1 MARRPSMLTQPRLA
15 PPKVGKACLACGLG
29 VFLGSP
35 AAHGAVRPQG
45 GCVTELVSVG
55 PGGVQAN
62 GLSSIPARGVSISA
76 DGRWVGFTSSASN
89 LVPQDNNGWA
99 DAFIRDRVL
108 GINYRVSVS
117 SSGEEGN
124 SLSSGTMLSA
134 DSRYA
139 CFVTGSSN
147 LVPGDTNGKLD
158 CFVHDL
164 WTGTT
169 ERVSV
174 SSSGEQG
181 NENSSDVRISADGR
195 FVAIWSNATNLV
207 PNDTNGEPDVFLH
220 DRQIGTT
227 VRVNVSSS
235 GEEANG
241 ATYEPSISGDGRFVT
256 FASFADNLVPGDT
269 NGFADIFVHDS
280 LTGATTRVSVT
291 STGGQAIWGGRFP
304 AISADGRFV
313 AFESASPD
321 LVPGDTNNKTDI
333 FVHDRLTGQTTRVSV
348 GPGGVQANNSSTRPC
363 ISADGCFVAFQT
375 PATNLILGGSSGT
388 EIFVHDRKSA
398 LTTLVSQSTGGIHGN
413 GPSYN
418 ATISPDGKVVGFYSQ
433 ATNLIVGITT
443 GPQDVFVRDCGG
455 ATSPRVYCAAKPNSL
470 GCTPSIAFTGSPS
483 ASAGGGFQISAAN
496 VLSQK
501 PGLLAYGLGG
511 SWMLPFQGGWLCVK
525 PPLQRTTVQLSGGSL
540 PSDCSGTYSF
550 DFNAWIVSGA
560 DPALVAGQDVWSQ
573 YWSRDPGFSPP
584 DSTGLTDALSFTIAP

>member
-1 MARRPSMLTQPRLA
+1 M
-15 PPKVGKACLACGLG
+15 ACLACGLG
-29 VFLGSP
+29 LFLGFP

-89 LVPQDNNGWA
+89 LVPGDNNNWH
-99 DAFIRDRVL
+99 DAFVRDRVL
-108 GINYRVSVS
+108 GINHRVSVS
-117 SSGEEGN
+117 SSGEEGI
-124 SLSSGTMLSA
+124 SFSSGTMISA
-134 DSRYA
+134 DGRHA
-139 CFVTGSSN
+139 CFVTASYN
-147 LVPGDTNGKLD
+147 LVPGDTNGKDD

-181 NENSSDVRISADGR
+181 NDHSSDVRISGDGR
-195 FVAIWSNATNLV
+195 FVAVWSNASNLV

-220 DRQIGTT
+220 DRQSGTT
-227 VRVNVSSS
+227 LRVNVSSS

-269 NGFADIFVHDS
+269 NVFVDVFVHDS
-280 LTGATTRVSVT
+280 LIGATTRISVT
-291 STGGQAIWGGRFP
+291 STGQQAIGGGRFP

-313 AFESASPD
+313 AFESSSPD
-321 LVPGDTNNKTDI
+321 LVPGDTNNETDI

-348 GPGGVQANNSSTRPC
+348 GPGGIQANDASKMPC
-363 ISADGCFVAFQT
+363 ISADGRFVAFQS
-375 PATNLILGGSSGT
+375 PATNLVQGGSSGT
-388 EIFVHDRKSA
+388 EIFVHDRASA
-398 LTTLVSQSTGGIHGN
+398 LTTLVSQSTGGVHGN

-418 ATISPDGKVVGFYSQ
+418 ATISPDGKVVGYYSH
-433 ATNLIVGITT
+433 ATNLVPGDTN
-443 GPQDVFVRDCGG
+443 GKQDVFVRDCGG
-455 ATSPRVYCAAKPNSL
+455 PTSPRTYCAAKPNSL

-483 ASAGGGFQISAAN
+483 VSAGTGFLIAAVN

-501 PGLLAYGLGG
+501 PGLLAYGLSG
-511 SWMLPFQGGWLCVK
+511 SWMLPFQGGWLCVA
-525 PPLQRTTVQLSGGSL
+525 PPLQRTPVQLSGGNL

-550 DFNAWIVSGA
+550 DFNAWIAAGA

-573 YWSRDPGFSPP
+573 YWSRDPGFAPP
-584 DSTGLTDALSFTIAP
+584 SSTGLTDALSFTISP